1 MSKPNQLLNIEV
13 GTFKRQ
19 GNQLIL
25 ELNHNQF
32 RYDQL
37 SELNELKE
45 ADANFLQLVNVVE
58 QGQKVVLTYTLP
70 DKVRSLKE
78 LPHENKAIRSAIAK
92 EIMVQNVVNDSQ
104 YHVALNPANLW
115 YYPMQ
120 HVWYAYR
127 ANELMPYD
135 DKHSNLAKYK
145 ALILFCLTGTP
156 YERLLSNP
164 QEALAKHPDDY
175 LQQVA
180 KATSLNELREVVNGI
195 EDFVSYHEWQA
206 VETAQQKTKQRLWLN
221 MAGVAIVAVLA
232 VGLVHK
238 SDERQYQSLA
248 NQNQAQVTRLKY
260 SGQIQTA
267 LNDHQWSEAQK
278 DMKRAGYPLTK
289 QVSVFLKHRQYQ
301 QALNIDPSQLNKVVN
316 AAYANQDSNQVADWQ
331 LPTKATSKQKDQLKL
346 EKAIVNYD
354 TNTLNNQLSF
364 TTNADVL
371 LRMGQ
376 AFLAHNDTQDAQTV
390 QTKLAGVNTAK
401 AKYLKALLRLNSA
414 KGDVSAAQKALDEA
428 NKING
433 KKNKAKA
440 KKVAAAKADLKS
452 AQADQKAAQRQADQ
466 TKAKAGD

>member
-1 MSKPNQLLNIEV
+1 
-13 GTFKRQ
+13 
-19 GNQLIL
+19 
-25 ELNHNQF
+25 
-32 RYDQL
+32 
-37 SELNELKE
+37 
-45 ADANFLQLVNVVE
+45 
-58 QGQKVVLTYTLP
+58 
-70 DKVRSLKE
+70 
-78 LPHENKAIRSAIAK
+78 
-92 EIMVQNVVNDSQ
+92 
-104 YHVALNPANLW
+104 
-115 YYPMQ
+115 MQ
-120 HVWYAYR
+120 
-127 ANELMPYD
+127 
-135 DKHSNLAKYK
+135 
-145 ALILFCLTGTP
+145 
-156 YERLLSNP
+156 
-164 QEALAKHPDDY
+164 
-175 LQQVA
+175 
-180 KATSLNELREVVNGI
+180 
-195 EDFVSYHEWQA
+195 
-206 VETAQQKTKQRLWLN
+206 
-221 MAGVAIVAVLA
+221 
-232 VGLVHK
+232 
-238 SDERQYQSLA
+238 
-248 NQNQAQVTRLKY
+248 
-260 SGQIQTA
+260 
-267 LNDHQWSEAQK
+267 
-278 DMKRAGYPLTK
+278 RAGYPSAK

-301 QALNIDPSQLNKVVN
+301 QALNVDPSQLNKVVN

-376 AFLAHNDTQDAQTV
+376 AFLANNDTQDAQTV

>member
-1 MSKPNQLLNIEV
+1 MSKSNQLLNIEV

-19 GNQLIL
+19 GNKLIL

-37 SELNELKE
+37 SELNELKQT
-45 ADANFLQLVNVVE
+45 DANFLQLVNVVE
-58 QGQKVVLTYTLP
+58 QDQKVVLTYTLP

-78 LPHENKAIRSAIAK
+78 LPHENKAIRAAIAK
-92 EIMVQNVVNDSQ
+92 EIMAQNVVADSQ
-104 YHVALNPANLW
+104 YHIALNPANLW

-180 KATSLNELREVVNGI
+180 KATSLNELTEVVNGV
-195 EDFVSYHEWQA
+195 EDFVSYHEWQE
-206 VETAQQKTKQRLWLN
+206 VETAQKKNKQRLWLSV
-221 MAGVAIVAVLA
+221 AGVAIVAILA

-248 NQNQAQVTRLKY
+248 NQNQAQVTQLKY

-267 LNDHQWSEAQK
+267 LNDQKWSEAQK
-278 DMKRAGYPLTK
+278 DMKRAGYPSTK

-301 QALNIDPSQLNKVVN
+301 QALNVDPSQLNKVVN
-316 AAYANQDSNQVADWQ
+316 AAYANKDNSQVADWQ

-364 TTNADVL
+364 ITNGNEL

-390 QTKLAGVNTAK
+390 QTKLAGVNSPK
-401 AKYLKALLRLNSA
+401 AKYLKALLSLKAA
-414 KGDVSAAQKALDEA
+414 KNEVSDAQKKLDDA
-428 NKING
+428 NKIDG
-433 KKNKAKA
+433 SKDKDKD
-440 KKVAAAKADLKS
+440 KKVDSAKADLKN
-452 AQADQKAAQRQADQ
+452 AQSDQSAAQKQVDQA
-466 TKAKAGD
+466 KHKVGD